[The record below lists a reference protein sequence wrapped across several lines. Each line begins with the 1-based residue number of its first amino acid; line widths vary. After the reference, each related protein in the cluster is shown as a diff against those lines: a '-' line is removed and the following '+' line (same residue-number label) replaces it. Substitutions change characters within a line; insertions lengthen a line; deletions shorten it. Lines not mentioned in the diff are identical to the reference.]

1 MSNNLE
7 YFFRLPQDE
16 KKKGL
21 FGRAPAPAK
30 IASVVASFGGANSP
44 EELKQFFRPFGKT
57 ASPTSL
63 K

>member
-1 MSNNLE
+1 MKNHGVPDTVLEKMSNNLE

-30 IASVVASFGGANSP
+30 IASIPAF
-44 EELKQFFRPFGKT
+44 
-57 ASPTSL
+57 
-63 K
+63 